1 MKIARLLIPLC
12 LLAVCVSFG
21 WLSLPAQADG
31 GAPNLA
37 YVAGGG
43 RGVSVIDIAQRA
55 VTSNIAIDGDPHM
68 LYLTI
73 DGRFLFVAQPALG
86 QVLMLSTKTQQA
98 ICTARVPGQPSVM
111 SYDTAT
117 NTIFVAANN
126 VSGVTQIDAT
136 TCKILHTIATPSPV
150 NGIAIA
156 NTASPSDSGD
166 QLWIA
171 TTTTLLVF
179 DTSSLKQLANVAIK
193 GEPQN
198 LVVPQGTNVYVSTR
212 SGDIDAVDIS
222 TFQVTTLL
230 SGGGSFGTMD
240 YDAVTGEIYVP
251 DQQRQQLDVLTPP
264 SPGAALPHEP
274 SHVYHLSAA
283 PQAVAITSDGQLGFV
298 ALNNGDVVMIDIPG
312 QQIAQTIHVGGTPRF
327 IITGLY
333 PPGIATTPQQAAL
346 ANVITTVIAVAL
358 VLLAVLVPL
367 WFILR
372 SRKKRRQRAA

>member
-1 MKIARLLIPLC
+1 MKIVRLIIPLC
-12 LLAVCVSFG
+12 LFAACALFG
-21 WLSLPAQADG
+21 LSPLPAQADG

-43 RGVSVIDIAQRA
+43 HGVSVIDIAQRA
-55 VTSNIAIDGDPHM
+55 VTGNFSIGGDPHM

-73 DGRFLFVAQPALG
+73 DGRFLFVTQPTLG
-86 QVLMLSTKTQQA
+86 LVTMLSTKTEKA

-111 SYDTAT
+111 AYDAAT

-126 VSGVTQIDAT
+126 VTGVTQIDAT
-136 TCKILHTIATPSPV
+136 TCKILHTLATASPV
-150 NGIAIA
+150 NGVAIA
-156 NTASPSDSGD
+156 NTASPTDSGD
-166 QLWIA
+166 QLWVA
-171 TTTTLLVF
+171 TATTLLVF
-179 DTSSLKQLANVAIK
+179 DTSSLKQIANVAIK

-212 SGDIDAVDIS
+212 SGAIDAVDIS
-222 TFQVTTLL
+222 SFQATTLL
-230 SGGGSFGTMD
+230 SGGGTLGTMD

-251 DQQRQQLDVLTPP
+251 DQQRRQLDVLTPP
-264 SPGAALPHEP
+264 SPGSALPHEP

-298 ALNNGDVVMIDIPG
+298 ALSSGDVVMIDIPG

-346 ANVITTVIAVAL
+346 ANVITTVIAIAL

-372 SRKKRRQRAA
+372 SRKKRRKRAA